1 MAQKYTYIHQNKYG
15 NYFYRYALPTWFIR
29 KYPLHKKRIYI
40 SLLTKD
46 FEVGSLRL
54 QMVSLFTQK
63 LLSQIKLRSRS
74 NLDHININS
83 LVRDYRDYVAHVEPF
98 EHEDICWDNTEVAIN
113 IKKSSDTNLR
123 LSELLKSY
131 ITNVENGVS
140 AKTIYKMQTH
150 IDFLI
155 DCIGNIKVANFDKQF
170 LRTYREKL
178 NQRTILS
185 KGILNDLTSQ
195 TKNDHIRSCKKL
207 FDHALAYYDL
217 TMINHFDNQGLY
229 FKEMKRINVKR
240 VPFNDDDLHRMFS
253 SRLFTFGAFKHP
265 YQYWIPLLA
274 LYSGCR
280 ANELCQLR
288 TDDIIDVDGVWCI
301 SHNLSTDD
309 KLLKTFNERL
319 IPIHPK
325 LIELGFLEF
334 VNLFKQNKY
343 QWETGYQSHRI
354 FSGLTLDKSRG
365 GYAKNLSRWFN
376 GTSNTAKK
384 RYGGFKS
391 DVGITGSLK
400 QMKDFHSFRHT
411 FSTALENAGVTD
423 NVSYQLT
430 GHVDG
435 KGLSSGAGKR
445 YRHGL
450 TVDRLYAELCKLD
463 YGVALENV
471 KPFFDLNGE
480 KRCRIKVK

>member
-1 MAQKYTYIHQNKYG
+1 M
-15 NYFYRYALPTWFIR
+15 
-29 KYPLHKKRIYI
+29 
-40 SLLTKD
+40 
-46 FEVGSLRL
+46 GSLRL
-54 QMVSLFTQK
+54 QMISLFTKK
-63 LLSQIKLRSRS
+63 LLFKIRQRQRS
-74 NLDHININS
+74 NLDHINVNS
-83 LVRDYRDYVAHVEPF
+83 LVKDYRDYVAHVEPF
-98 EHEDICWDNTEVAIN
+98 EDDHIRWHHDEIDFK
-113 IKKSSDTNLR
+113 IKKSSDCDLT
-123 LSELLKSY
+123 LSKLLKSY
-131 ITNVENGVS
+131 ITNIEHGVS
-140 AKTIYKMQTH
+140 AKTTYKMQTH
-150 IDFLI
+150 IEFLI
-155 DCIGNIKVANFDKQF
+155 ECVGNVKVANFDKST
-170 LRTYREKL
+170 LRTYRDKL

-185 KGILNDLTSQ
+185 KGVLKPLTSQ

-229 FKEMKRINVKR
+229 FKELKRINVKR

-253 SRLFTFGAFKHP
+253 SRLFTIGAFKHP

-334 VNLFKQNKY
+334 VNLFKQKKY
-343 QWETGYQSHRI
+343 QWDDGNYSHRI

-376 GTSNTAKK
+376 GTSNSKAR
-384 RYGGFKS
+384 RYEGYKA
-391 DVGITGSLK
+391 DVGITSSSK
-400 QMKDFHSFRHT
+400 QLKDFHSFRHT
-411 FSTALENAGVTD
+411 FSTALENA
-423 NVSYQLT
+423 NVSDGISYQLT
-430 GHVDG
+430 GHADG
-435 KGLSSGAGKR
+435 KTLSNGAGKR

-450 TVDRLYAELCKLD
+450 TMDRLYRELCKLD
-463 YGVALENV
+463 YGVALDDV
-471 KPFFDLNGE
+471 RPFFELNGE
-480 KRCRIKVK
+480 KKCRVKVK